1 MHIEHSHSFNAVVLA
16 KVQNYEY
23 WPAFVATCL
32 KNGCYKV
39 SFIGVEEEAI
49 LDTEDSTTDQRLVT
63 M

>member
-1 MHIEHSHSFNAVVLA
+1 MHIDHRYSPDAVILA

-39 SFIGVEEEAI
+39 SFIGV
-49 LDTEDSTTDQRLVT
+49 DD
-63 M
+63 